1 MSKYKVSNGSY
12 FTLDFVLTENLEHHP
27 IGTVLH
33 TRKKDRL
40 SYSHE
45 EFVIDLTQVTTQTS
59 AVAAV
64 CFILFSWVINAQFFL
79 AAGDP

>member
-1 MSKYKVSNGSY
+1 MLKYKASNRSY
-12 FTLDFVLTENLEHHP
+12 LTLNCALIESVEQHP

-59 AVAAV
+59 AVASV
-64 CFILFSWVINAQFFL
+64 CSILFS
-79 AAGDP
+79 